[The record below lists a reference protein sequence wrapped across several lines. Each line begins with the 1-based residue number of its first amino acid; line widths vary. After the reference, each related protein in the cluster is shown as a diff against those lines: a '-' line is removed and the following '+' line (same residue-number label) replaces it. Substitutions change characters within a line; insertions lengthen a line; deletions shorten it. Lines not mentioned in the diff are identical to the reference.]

1 MSIALDA
8 TDLDNVG
15 RVKCRC
21 RKTGFGLKSM
31 KRIFILFSA
40 VSIFGLQCNC
50 AIADEAL
57 ANRIEAVVPANF
69 SGQIVIANT
78 ETILY
83 SGSFGFADR
92 EAKLPVSDETLFDIG
107 SITKTYTAT
116 AVLLLAAQGKVRLD
130 MTLADWFDELP
141 DMTGSIT
148 LHQLLSHTSGL
159 PQYSGDDDDPCDSA
173 CFDQWLTKASLEFPP
188 GDRFSYSNPGY
199 STLARIIE
207 EVSGRSYETYINES
221 LVEPLAAG
229 PVGYLRHA
237 DTAEYAVGYL
247 GNRRIGAPPALGW
260 MEDGPSWHL
269 RGNGGLLTSATG
281 LHRWLRATATGTTLP
296 AVWQS
301 RQFERH
307 AEKSEG
313 VWYGYGWSI
322 LEKPWGEVIDHT
334 GGNGFFFADARW
346 FRDKGLLLA
355 ITNNAFDRDQ
365 IQSLL
370 NDIRTALEL
379 VE

>member
-1 MSIALDA
+1 
-8 TDLDNVG
+8 
-15 RVKCRC
+15 
-21 RKTGFGLKSM
+21 M

-40 VSIFGLQCNC
+40 VSIFGLQTNG
-50 AIADEAL
+50 AIADKAL
-57 ANRIEAVVPANF
+57 ANRIEAVVPPNF
-69 SGQIVIANT
+69 SGQIVLGNT

-116 AVLLLAAQGKVRLD
+116 AVLLLASQGKVRLD
-130 MTLADWFDELP
+130 MTLADWFDDLP
-141 DMTGSIT
+141 EMAGSIT

-159 PQYSGDDDDPCDSA
+159 PQYSGDDDEPCDRA
-173 CFDQWLTKASLEFPP
+173 CFDQWLTKTSLEFPP

-199 STLARIIE
+199 SALARIIE
-207 EVSGRSYETYINES
+207 EVSGRSYETYVNES
-221 LVEPLAAG
+221 LVAPLAAG
-229 PVGYLRHA
+229 PVGYLQHA

-247 GNRRIGAPPALGW
+247 GDRRIGAPPALGW

-281 LHRWLRATATGTTLP
+281 LNRWLRATATGATLP
-296 AVWQS
+296 DIWQS

-307 AEKSEG
+307 AERSEG
-313 VWYGYGWSI
+313 VWYGYGWSV

-346 FRDKGLLLA
+346 FRDKGLLLT

-379 VE
+379 VEKRRTVRSNRNRIFVVWR